1 MLIRIMFV
9 VSIRHNDVHEEVWEI
24 AEEAM
29 KGVERKKAKS
39 LCEAE
44 PIYLKLRRSSE
55 NEIRC

>member
-1 MLIRIMFV
+1 MFV
-9 VSIRHNDVHEEVWEI
+9 VSIRHNDVHEEVGEI

-29 KGVERKKAKS
+29 KGVEKKKAKT

-44 PIYLKLRRSSE
+44 PIYLKLRRGTE